1 VRRTATEPRW
11 PRAVLFD
18 LDGTLADSFD
28 AIARAL
34 NRALR
39 EQGLAEHSLDWVHRH
54 VGRGA
59 AALIRDAVGPEATHD
74 LALAVGRDYAAAYGR
89 SFLAQTPPL
98 PGAREVLAH
107 VHQRSGGKVTVVSNK
122 AAGLCRRW
130 LEHWELAGLV
140 AHVSGPDASGA
151 RKPDPRALA
160 PALGA
165 LGVQPGESL
174 LVGDMEVDAAAGR
187 NAGIPVVAIRSATT
201 PAATMRAAGALAVL
215 FELRDLPDWLAG
227 NGRGWV
233 QPARPPGRES
243 SVESRGA

>member
-1 VRRTATEPRW
+1 MDRRLLTPAADAPPKGSGAAARR

-18 LDGTLADSFD
+18 LDGTLADSFE

-39 EQGLAEHSLDWVHRH
+39 EEGLSEHSLDWVHRH

-59 AALIRDAVGPEATHD
+59 AALVRDAVGPQAGQD
-74 LALAVGRDYAAAYGR
+74 LALAVGRGYAAAYGR
-89 SFLAQTPPL
+89 NFLAQTPPL

-107 VHQRSGGKVTVVSNK
+107 VHERSGGKVAVVSNK

-130 LEHWELAGLV
+130 LEHWELTDLV
-140 AHVSGPDASGA
+140 AHVSGPDVSGA

-165 LGVQPGESL
+165 LGVRPEESL
-174 LVGDMEVDAAAGR
+174 LVGDMEVDVSTGR
-187 NAGIPVVAIRSATT
+187 NAGVPVVAVRSAVT
-201 PAATMRAAGALAVL
+201 PSVRMRAAGALAVL
-215 FELRDLPDWLAG
+215 HELRDLPDWLAG
-227 NGRGWV
+227 NGRGW
-233 QPARPPGRES
+233 R
-243 SVESRGA
+243 

>member
-1 VRRTATEPRW
+1 VTRTDTEPRW

-39 EQGLAEHSLDWVHRH
+39 EQGLAEHSIDWVHRH

-59 AALIRDAVGPEATHD
+59 AALIADAVGPGAGQD
-74 LALAVGRDYAAAYGR
+74 LAVAVGRDYAAAYER

-107 VHQRSGGKVTVVSNK
+107 VDEVSGGRVAVVSNK
-122 AAGLCRRW
+122 AARLCRRW
-130 LEHWELAGLV
+130 LEHWELSGLV

-165 LGVQPGESL
+165 LGVQPGDAL

-187 NAGIPVVAIRSATT
+187 NAGIPVVAIRSA
-201 PAATMRAAGALAVL
+201 ATSSARMRAAGALAVL
-215 FELRDLPDWLAG
+215 FDLRDLPDWLAG
-227 NGRGWV
+227 NGRGW
-233 QPARPPGRES
+233 R
-243 SVESRGA
+243 

>member
-1 VRRTATEPRW
+1 MRGTATEPRW

-39 EQGLAEHSLDWVHRH
+39 EQGLAEHSLHWVHRH

-59 AALIRDAVGPEATHD
+59 AALIRDAVGPEAGPD
-74 LALAVGRDYAAAYGR
+74 LALAVGRDYSAAYER

-98 PGAREVLAH
+98 PGARAVLAR
-107 VHQRSGGKVTVVSNK
+107 VHEVSDGRVAVVSNK
-122 AAGLCRRW
+122 AARLCRRW
-130 LEHWELAGLV
+130 LDHWELAGLV

-151 RKPDPRALA
+151 RKPDPRALG

-165 LGVQPGESL
+165 LRVQPGESL

-187 NAGIPVVAIRSATT
+187 NAGIPVVAVRSA
-201 PAATMRAAGALAVL
+201 ATSSARMRAAGALAVL
-215 FELRDLPDWLAG
+215 FDLRDLPDWLAG
-227 NGRGWV
+227 NGRGW
-233 QPARPPGRES
+233 R
-243 SVESRGA
+243 